1 MGNNHPR
8 ETGRRRRR
16 ARAAF
21 SLPELMIALVILG
34 LGLLIIAAA
43 LPAGLRYNEQTA
55 NQANGAAAAAY
66 AMEMIEARV
75 RLSQRADHDLLFRP
89 RALDSLI
96 DTDYDG
102 ITNNDPEDF
111 IDADAVG
118 GPDDFGFHRSW
129 EPRIKVRPAI
139 AFNVDVTPG
148 ATPPA
153 KLPDDNPSAV
163 IKLWLQQQGH
173 DPDDTREASQILDGW
188 QRSLFGPGSRV
199 YPPVLPDDPYT
210 VSDFVVNNGLA
221 NDYANMPEQPSELRR
236 AAESRLAWTMFYR
249 RVRYLAADPGPGGV
263 YGDGGETGLGAD
275 RQLGGFGADRDVI
288 ADPYLY
294 EVIVLV
300 ARRPTAE
307 HVFLAQNPNV
317 SPLSAP
323 MPVLL
328 SDRPARMAPVPWLV
342 TFKSVR
348 TLNAGPGVE
357 YQDTDERALNIG
369 VAEPATLIFTCSPQ
383 VSKLLPRGAIFI
395 PAVNDDWPGVLNGAG
410 ASRPARRAGFVPHS
424 PSALP
429 IYTVKERP
437 DDETVIVENNGFY
450 PWLETGLD
458 AESWPVW
465 VIPPVARLDP
475 TRPSNDP
482 WEFERSSPVVAV
494 ERRFVRFREIP

>member
-1 MGNNHPR
+1 MGNNHPM

-66 AMEMIEARV
+66 AVEMIESRV
-75 RLSQRADHDLLFRP
+75 RLSQRADRDSLFRP

-96 DTDYDG
+96 DTNYDG
-102 ITNNDPEDF
+102 NPTNDPEDF

-118 GPDDFGFHRSW
+118 GVDDFGFHRW
-129 EPRIKVRPAI
+129 YEPRIKIRPGI

-148 ATPPA
+148 ATSPT

-163 IKLWLQQQGH
+163 IKLWLQKQGH
-173 DPDDTREASQILDGW
+173 DPNDTLEASQSLDGW
-188 QRSLFGPGSRV
+188 QRSLFGPGGRV
-199 YPPVLPDDPYT
+199 YPPVLPDDAYT
-210 VSDFVVNNGLA
+210 VSSFVVNNGIA
-221 NDYANMPEQPSELRR
+221 NDNANMAEQPAELRR
-236 AAESRLAWTMFYR
+236 AAESRLAWTTFYR
-249 RVRYLAADPGPGGV
+249 RVRYLAADPGPDGN
-263 YGDGGETGLGAD
+263 YGDGGETGLGTDSA
-275 RQLGGFGADRDVI
+275 LGGAGTARDTV
-288 ADPYLY
+288 ADPLLY

-307 HVFLAQNPNV
+307 HVFLVQDPTV
-317 SPLSAP
+317 SPLSAAVAAP
-323 MPVLL
+323 FA
-328 SDRPARMAPVPWLV
+328 SGPARVAPVPWLV
-342 TFKSVR
+342 TFTSVPQ
-348 TLNAGPGVE
+348 LVAGAGGA
-357 YQDTDERALNIG
+357 YQSTHERALNLG
-369 VAEPATLIFTCSPQ
+369 VAEPATLTFTCSPE
-383 VSKLLPRGAIFI
+383 VSKLLPRGAIFL
-395 PAVNDDWPGVLNGAG
+395 PAVNDDWPGLLSVAG
-410 ASRPARRAGFVPHS
+410 DPTPTRRAGFVPHS

-437 DDETVIVENNGFY
+437 DDETVVVENNGFY
-450 PWLETGLD
+450 PWLASGQD

-465 VIPPVARLDP
+465 VIPPAARLDS

-482 WEFERSSPVVAV
+482 WELDRSSPVVAV